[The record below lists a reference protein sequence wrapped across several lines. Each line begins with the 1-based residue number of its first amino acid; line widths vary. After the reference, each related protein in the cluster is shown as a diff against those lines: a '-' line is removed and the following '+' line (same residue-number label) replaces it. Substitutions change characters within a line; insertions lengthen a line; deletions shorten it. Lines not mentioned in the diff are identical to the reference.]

1 MLDTKETLILFGR
14 SPYINKIRD
23 KIPALIEKY
32 TTMGCNYFCES
43 YPEVDYVIF
52 YDNLAPNVK
61 DSTIV
66 TQAKYFLDKKFNAAQ
81 KYPDY
86 PKKELYTVI
95 KNSDVFAETKGVL
108 HFHFHTPSMA
118 LNWAWR
124 KGFKNV
130 VLVGIDLK
138 NHTPHFDMDTTP
150 DIDYPKWYDHDLEKA
165 KRHIKEVAGRYLNI
179 FQLNPESDMEVEKI
193 TIDELLSDKLIVKKK
208 ERVKDMANVTIK
220 LLSSVLINGQIAK
233 PDDMNNGIYTVT
245 SQEAN
250 DLILRKRAVKYEG
263 IIYPTAKENAD
274 ELKKLKEIATNLGV
288 KFNPNIGAVK
298 LEAKVRVELN
308 AKAEK
313 IGLSYEENIP
323 LEEAYALF
331 VEKEAE
337 LNGQGGEES
346 GSGQG
351 DDDNKLSVEELKE
364 IAKAAEIEIAE
375 DTADEDLQE
384 FVEVELENYAQ
395 ELGLEVGEDDN
406 AKTLWVKIQEKL
418 TEQNG

>member
-1 MLDTKETLILFGR
+1 
-14 SPYINKIRD
+14 
-23 KIPALIEKY
+23 
-32 TTMGCNYFCES
+32 
-43 YPEVDYVIF
+43 
-52 YDNLAPNVK
+52 
-61 DSTIV
+61 
-66 TQAKYFLDKKFNAAQ
+66 
-81 KYPDY
+81 
-86 PKKELYTVI
+86 
-95 KNSDVFAETKGVL
+95 
-108 HFHFHTPSMA
+108 
-118 LNWAWR
+118 
-124 KGFKNV
+124 
-130 VLVGIDLK
+130 
-138 NHTPHFDMDTTP
+138 
-150 DIDYPKWYDHDLEKA
+150 
-165 KRHIKEVAGRYLNI
+165 
-179 FQLNPESDMEVEKI
+179 MEVEKI

-308 AKAEK
+308 AKAEE
-313 IGLSYEENIP
+313 IGLTYEENIP

-406 AKTLWVKIQEKL
+406 AKTLWEKIQEKL